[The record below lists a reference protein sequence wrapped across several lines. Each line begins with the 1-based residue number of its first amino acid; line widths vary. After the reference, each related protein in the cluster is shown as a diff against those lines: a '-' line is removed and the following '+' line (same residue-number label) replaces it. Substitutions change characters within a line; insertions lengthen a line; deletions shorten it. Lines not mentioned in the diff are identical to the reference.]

1 MEIKIFPGFSNTY
14 LVFWENEG
22 IIIDPGNPLSHLKE
36 EVKSLKIKSI
46 LITHGHFDHY
56 IYLEEYR
63 REFNCPVYMNFK
75 DKFLVEDTSWI
86 IEKFGI
92 RVDYVPKIDG
102 ELREGDEFVL
112 GSKSLK
118 IIEIP
123 GHSPGS
129 VGIVGENFVIVGDL
143 MFKWGGIGRTDL
155 PGGDE
160 KALMDSIRRV
170 LEFPEEFWVYPGHGD
185 FFKIKEAKKWIG
197 LSSY

>member
-86 IEKFGI
+86 IERFGI

-143 MFKWGGIGRTDL
+143 MFKWGGVGRTDL

>member
-86 IEKFGI
+86 IERFGI

-102 ELREGDEFVL
+102 ELREGNEFVL

>member
-14 LVFWENEG
+14 LVFWESEG

-102 ELREGDEFVL
+102 ELREGNEFVL

>member
-86 IEKFGI
+86 IERFGI

>member
-14 LVFWENEG
+14 LVFWESKG

-102 ELREGDEFVL
+102 ELREGNEFVL

>member
-155 PGGDE
+155 PWG
-160 KALMDSIRRV
+160 R
-170 LEFPEEFWVYPGHGD
+170 
-185 FFKIKEAKKWIG
+185 
-197 LSSY
+197 